1 MYLLFPLSDVVKE
14 SGTVPITFLTKV
26 DMTSNQKDSNAKKV
40 SLFLL
45 ATIFILATAL
55 RFFHLDRDLGGN
67 DENAM
72 LLYFGYSPLKI
83 IATNYWDAN
92 NHIFHTLLV
101 RFMGV
106 WFGEENSIAIR
117 LPTLLFGLA
126 GLWMVYRIALEL
138 FNSQLIARMAL
149 LIATVNPIHIHY
161 SQTARG
167 YSLIIFFS
175 AAMILLSL
183 KILRSEIVKGR
194 GILITI
200 CGFLSVY
207 TIPTNIFF
215 LLGLGVWV
223 IAVLF
228 LPDPKDKFFKS
239 REERREKG
247 VFFLKIA
254 VVISILCSVAYAP
267 LLKQMVAT
275 IRNHQLMG
283 VETQW
288 NSIPVLIPAVLER
301 VFPDNL
307 MLFLPLLIFGFFYKK
322 SRDHFPQFLPLIIFF
337 LPFAITLINGVG
349 GYPRNYL
356 FNFPLLIV
364 LMAAGMGKAGDLCSP
379 LFKNS
384 EAPRWI
390 ALGICSVYCI
400 LSVNTL
406 FHKYYPSLK
415 IPNKG
420 EYRKNIVQHT
430 QSHDLIAVQSPKNYI
445 YARKRHRN
453 NLLNILNDNQL
464 DGFHLITPRNYDL
477 FEYAPGRREKVFS
490 IIQRLWSSINFETI
504 SLDKE
509 NKMTLMTN
517 PVSRS
522 LIPDHFERATKWKV
536 FRGKGTATKLKMA
549 NTQDQMALKLETS
562 AENEMLIMGSVPGV
576 VSVSKPSIVVLVW
589 TVEMKFNEL
598 IIQPNLVV
606 DVASPRGTQ
615 SIQVNMSRINER
627 MNIYLSHGDSLFS
640 SSDWF
645 LRSSIGVIP
654 PGNYSFSIWLKCN
667 KGQTLIYDEFRLFII
682 ELADKK

>member
-1 MYLLFPLSDVVKE
+1 
-14 SGTVPITFLTKV
+14 
-26 DMTSNQKDSNAKKV
+26 MTTNQKDSNTKKV

-55 RFFHLDRDLGGN
+55 RFFHLDRGLGGN

-92 NHIFHTLLV
+92 NHIFHSLLV
-101 RFMGV
+101 RLMGV

-126 GLWMVYRIALEL
+126 GLWMVYRVALEL

-149 LIATVNPIHIHY
+149 LIATVNPVHIHY

-207 TIPTNIFF
+207 TIPTNIYF

-228 LPDPKDKFFKS
+228 LPDPKNKFFKS

-254 VVISILCSVAYAP
+254 VAISILCSAAYAP

-275 IRNHQLMG
+275 IRNHQLMSA
-283 VETQW
+283 ETQW
-288 NSIPVLIPAVLER
+288 NSIPVLIPAVLEK

-307 MLFLPLLIFGFFYKK
+307 LLFLPLLIFGFFYKK

-390 ALGICSVYCI
+390 ALGICSMYCI

-406 FHKYYPSLK
+406 FQKYYPSLK
-415 IPNKG
+415 TSTG
-420 EYRKNIVQHT
+420 EEYQNNILQHT
-430 QSHDLIAVQSPKNYI
+430 QSHDIFAVQSPKNYL
-445 YARKRHRN
+445 YARKRYRN
-453 NLLNILNDNQL
+453 NLLSILNDNQL
-464 DGFHLITPRNYDL
+464 SGFHLITPREYDPL
-477 FEYAPGRREKVFS
+477 EYAPTPGKKVFS
-490 IIQRLWSSINFETI
+490 IIQRFWSSINFETFD
-504 SLDKE
+504 LDNE
-509 NKMTLMTN
+509 NKMTLMTKPGSN
-517 PVSRS
+517 S
-522 LIPDHFERATKWKV
+522 LIPDQIEELIQWKI
-536 FRGKGTATKLKMA
+536 FRGKGTVSKMKMPTA
-549 NTQDQMALKLETS
+549 QDQIALKLETS
-562 AENEMLIMGSVPGV
+562 EENEMIVIGPVPGD
-576 VSVSKPSIVVLVW
+576 VSITRPSMAVLVW
-589 TVEMKFNEL
+589 TLKMKYNEEM
-598 IIQPNLVV
+598 IQPNLVV

-615 SIQVNMSRINER
+615 SIQVNMGRINEG
-627 MNIYLSHGDSLFS
+627 MNMYLSHGDSLFS